1 MKILVFTDNH
11 FKEHASIINTYGEYY
26 STRIENQLES
36 LYWVR
41 DTAVANNCSTVI
53 CAGDFFDKPNLTD
66 NEITAIS
73 QVSWQDGKHD
83 LEYHFLVGNH
93 ESSHNDLSS
102 SSAAILEN
110 TEAGRYVEFRP
121 KTVDYGQFE
130 LCYLPYITERDRKPL
145 EDYFGPKSGKPR
157 IIISHNDISGI
168 QMGIVVSTVGF
179 SIDELEANADLVV
192 NGHLHNGTQV
202 SKKVINL
209 GNLTGKDFG
218 EDADKHPH
226 RVAIIDT
233 DNLSISYIE
242 NPYAFNFYKLDI
254 MSEAEIARLS
264 KLKNN
269 AVVWVKCLVDLVD
282 EVKEQIANNKNIIKS
297 RITPIK
303 IEVSGEQTTVD
314 ISDLTVDHLQKLVD
328 CVHEKL
334 GTSDIIE
341 EVLGAILK

>member
-11 FKEHASIINTYGEYY
+11 FREHASIINTYGERF

-41 DTAVANNCSTVI
+41 DTAIATDCSVVI
-53 CAGDFFDKPNLTD
+53 CAGDFFDRPNLTD

-73 QVSWQDGKHD
+73 QFTWQDGKHD
-83 LEYHFLVGNH
+83 LDYRFLVGNH

-110 TEAGRYVEFRP
+110 REAGRVVISQP
-121 KTVDYGQFE
+121 TTVDYGKFE
-130 LCYLPYITERDRKPL
+130 LCYLPYITERDRKPV
-145 EDYFGPKSGKPR
+145 EDYFGPKTDKPR

-168 QMGIVVSTVGF
+168 QMGVVVSTIGF
-179 SIDELEANADLVV
+179 AIDELEANADLVI

-218 EDADKHPH
+218 EDAGKHPH
-226 RVAIIDT
+226 RAVIIDT
-233 DNLSISYIE
+233 DNLSLSYVE
-242 NPYAFNFYKLDI
+242 NPHAFNFYKLDI

-269 AVVWVKCLVDLVD
+269 AVVWVKCLVELADK
-282 EVKEQIANNKNIIKS
+282 VKETIAVNTNIIKS
-297 RITPIK
+297 RITPVK